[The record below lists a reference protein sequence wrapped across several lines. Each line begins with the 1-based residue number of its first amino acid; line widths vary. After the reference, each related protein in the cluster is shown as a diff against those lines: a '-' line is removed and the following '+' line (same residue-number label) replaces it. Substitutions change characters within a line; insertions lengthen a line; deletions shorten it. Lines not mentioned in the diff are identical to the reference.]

1 MTLLVEA
8 GDGVLK
14 WAPLADGPEPRPGHV
29 RCLPLASAGGGG
41 WPEHFH
47 EIAGL
52 GGTPQRVLI
61 ANQAGPQFAATARSW
76 LQRAWQVE
84 PQFAVAS
91 GRAAGVTTAA
101 LDPAT
106 LGIGRWLGLVA
117 AGHAL
122 RGPVVV
128 ANAAADC
135 SVDLIHAG
143 GRHAG
148 GCVVPGELP
157 MRTALFAQTSAIAAA
172 TLAAPPAL
180 AAGFGVNTAGAVQ
193 QGARLALAALIERA
207 LLELG
212 RAAAAQP
219 SLVLTGSAVEA
230 IAALLGVPFEQQP
243 DLVLCGLAL
252 LAAEMHA

>member
-8 GDGVLK
+8 GDGALK
-14 WAPLADGPEPRPGHV
+14 WAPLADGPEPRPGRV
-29 RCLPLASAGGGG
+29 RRLPLAMAGSAG

-52 GGTPQRVLI
+52 EGTPRRVLI
-61 ANQAGPQFAATARSW
+61 ANEAGPQFAATARSW
-76 LQRAWQVE
+76 LQRAWQVD

-91 GRAAGVTTAA
+91 GGAAGVTTAA

-117 AGHAL
+117 AGHAT
-122 RGPVVV
+122 RDPVVV

-135 SVDLIHAG
+135 SVDAIHAG
-143 GRHAG
+143 GRHVG
-148 GCVVPGELP
+148 GCLVPGELT

-172 TLAAPPAL
+172 ALAAPA
-180 AAGFGVNTAGAVQ
+180 AMEAGFGVNTAGAVQ
-193 QGARLALAALIERA
+193 QGARLSLAALIERA

-219 SLVLTGSAVEA
+219 GLVLTGSAA
-230 IAALLGVPFEQQP
+230 DTIAPLLGVPFKYEP
-243 DLVLCGLAL
+243 DLVLRGLAL
-252 LAAEMHA
+252 LAAEARP